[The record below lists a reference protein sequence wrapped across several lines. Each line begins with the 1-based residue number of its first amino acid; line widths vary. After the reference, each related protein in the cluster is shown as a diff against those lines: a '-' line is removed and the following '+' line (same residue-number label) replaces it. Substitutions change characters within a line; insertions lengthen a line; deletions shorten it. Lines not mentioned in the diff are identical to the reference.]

1 MSAWTVV
8 VAVGAGT
15 VALKAL
21 GPALVGGRP
30 LPERLDAVITLL
42 APTLLA
48 ALVVTQTFGDA
59 DGFVLDARVVGVCA
73 AVVAIALRAPLLLVV
88 VVAAV
93 ATALARAVG

>member
-1 MSAWTVV
+1 MSVWTVV
-8 VAVGAGT
+8 AAVGAGT
-15 VALKAL
+15 IALKGL
-21 GPALVGGRP
+21 GPALVGERP
-30 LPERLDAVITLL
+30 LPERLDAVVALL

-59 DGFVLDARVVGVCA
+59 EGFVLDARAVGVCA
-73 AVVAIALRAPLLLVV
+73 GVVAIALRAPLLVVV